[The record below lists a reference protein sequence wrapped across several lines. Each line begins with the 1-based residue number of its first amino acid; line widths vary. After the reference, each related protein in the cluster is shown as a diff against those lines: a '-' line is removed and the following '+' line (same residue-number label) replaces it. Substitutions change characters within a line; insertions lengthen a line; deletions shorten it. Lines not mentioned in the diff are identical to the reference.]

1 MSKIEK
7 KRLIALNYRVPEQC
21 LTVFM
26 CDKSGKTIKNAV
38 SVSKS
43 DSGKSKKKK
52 KKCRD
57 LKRSTNIDKKRQA
70 EIERITK

>member
-1 MSKIEK
+1 M
-7 KRLIALNYRVPEQC
+7 PEQC